1 MLIIMSILSL
11 RSISQYPN
19 IFVFIVLR
27 AIDMLRI
34 EGLVVSLSI
43 LAIFSLIKLSE
54 LHESMRAVSVC
65 P

>member
-1 MLIIMSILSL
+1 MSSL
-11 RSISQYPN
+11 RSISEYLN

-27 AIDMLRI
+27 AIDMLRV
-34 EGLVVSLSI
+34 EGLIFSLCI
-43 LAIFSLIKLSE
+43 FAMFSLIKLSE